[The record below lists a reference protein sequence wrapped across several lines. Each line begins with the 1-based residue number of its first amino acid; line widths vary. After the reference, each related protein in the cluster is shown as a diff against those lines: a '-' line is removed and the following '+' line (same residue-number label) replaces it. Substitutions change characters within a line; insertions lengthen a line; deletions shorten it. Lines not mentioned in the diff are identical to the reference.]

1 MRILTTLFFAFSFLC
16 SIHAEEEP
24 SNAEAV
30 RTLKHN
36 LFESNP
42 DGGLYISIDFGS
54 RRVGEDPTNSFNAD
68 ADEGVRAGTVPINN
82 RGVFGDL
89 GASVGYQGAI
99 SNRISLRAEGGL
111 RWMRFD
117 LDNPTY
123 SRVDFAPVPLDL
135 INQMVQFEGTAEARG
150 FRVGTFLDFHYGNS
164 GSFVY
169 VGSSYGLVNM
179 SAQYNLTVGPEGSTL
194 NDSHYINMKPGF
206 EAGTVIRFGR
216 TGLRIGYELTRFG
229 QVDLTTAGGSA
240 LTVLPGNRH
249 MVKVGLFHFFRRR

>member
-16 SIHAEEEP
+16 SVHAEKES

-30 RTLKHN
+30 KVLKRR

-42 DGGLYISIDFGS
+42 DGGLYISIDFGA
-54 RRVGEDPTNSFNAD
+54 RQMGEGPVNSFSTD
-68 ADEGVRAGTVPINN
+68 TDEGVRAGTVPIDN

-89 GASVGYQGAI
+89 GVTVGHQAAV
-99 SNRISLRAEGGL
+99 SNRLSFRAEGGL

-117 LDNPTY
+117 LDNPVY
-123 SRVDFAPVPLDL
+123 SRVDFAPVPLAL
-135 INQMVQFEGTAEARG
+135 INEMVQFEGTAEARG
-150 FRVGTFLDFHYGNS
+150 MRMGAFLDLHYGNS
-164 GSFVY
+164 GSFAY

-179 SAQYNLTVGPEGSTL
+179 SAQYNLSVGDRGSAL
-194 NDSHYINMKPGF
+194 DDSHYINLKPGF

-229 QVDLTTAGGSA
+229 QVDLTTNGGSPLA
-240 LTVLPGNRH
+240 VMLGNRH
-249 MVKVGLFHFFRRR
+249 MLKVGLFHFFRKR